1 MLIAWSYVQQ
11 KRVLFRFLFCSCG
24 ALCLSG
30 QEVNAAQVS
39 FGVAVRGFLYII
51 CRWGSTLI
59 FSIYLYIS
67 IIYIGGYKFFKF
79 FHSKRHKNGDD

>member
-11 KRVLFRFLFCSCG
+11 KRVCSVSCLFLGC
-24 ALCLSG
+24 LCLSG

-39 FGVAVRGFLYII
+39 FEVAVRGFLYIT

-67 IIYIGGYKFFKF
+67 SIYIGGL
-79 FHSKRHKNGDD
+79 